1 MLSGMVRFHIQ
12 TAAAQN
18 TPKTRWAT
26 PARPAHRAS
35 RSASA
40 SDVMFAKARDLL
52 WGREQGSDKESEEV
66 PTLTLPDLSDDDEPE
81 EPRAAPRRPR
91 RNQSEVHGTVPTR
104 SSARQASSAAP
115 APGFMSDIAR
125 DGRGHAV
132 MVRTN
137 KRDLTVDE
145 RYQFIAAVEK
155 GIAEGRKVANVAEE
169 WGVSK
174 NQYVRYVKQLKEV
187 GHLQSSKKGRCGRK
201 RKVTGDV

>member
-1 MLSGMVRFHIQ
+1 
-12 TAAAQN
+12 
-18 TPKTRWAT
+18 
-26 PARPAHRAS
+26 
-35 RSASA
+35 
-40 SDVMFAKARDLL
+40 MFAKACDLL
-52 WGREQGSDKESEEV
+52 WGREQDADQESEEV
-66 PTLTLPDLSDDDEPE
+66 PTFTLADSSVADEPDE
-81 EPRAAPRRPR
+81 ARAAPRRR
-91 RNQSEVHGTVPTR
+91 RRKQSEVHGTVPTR

-155 GIAEGRKVANVAEE
+155 GVAEGRKKADVAEE